1 MLVVVVV
8 DADVVVVV
16 VVVAQPPPAHA
27 SQQLGSEPTHALP
40 PRGATQRAAV
50 RFTAHESL
58 PELRVR
64 QQVT

>member
-1 MLVVVVV
+1 VVVV
-8 DADVVVVV
+8 DAVVVVVVLV

-27 SQQLGSEPTHALP
+27 SQQLGIDPTHALP

>member
-1 MLVVVVV
+1 MVDAVVVVL
-8 DADVVVVV
+8 
-16 VVVAQPPPAHA
+16 VAQPLPTHA
-27 SQQLGSEPTHALP
+27 SQQLGREPTHALP

-50 RFTAHESL
+50 RFTAHDSF